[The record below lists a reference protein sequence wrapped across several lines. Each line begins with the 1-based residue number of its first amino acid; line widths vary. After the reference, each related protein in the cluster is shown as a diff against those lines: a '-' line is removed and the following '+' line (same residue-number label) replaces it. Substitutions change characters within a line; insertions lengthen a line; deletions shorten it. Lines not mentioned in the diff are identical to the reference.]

1 MHYDI
6 PQFSYHLAWRSRGY
20 HTGRHA
26 SIQRGMGMEF
36 RGLTNLL
43 SYPDPRRIDIRQT
56 IKDPLEQIY
65 VRIYNQKGATPVF
78 AIGDISGSMGFGQ
91 GKSKIQLMTD
101 IAQSIAVSATSNSDP
116 FGFIAF
122 DDQVRDEYLSSSSLR
137 PQMALDLLQGLS
149 TYQPPKVG
157 GMGLSQTFRHLPR
170 ERSLIF
176 LISDFHMPI
185 DALEDALLQMLHHHI
200 VPVVLWDADE
210 YRNLPEFGIIN
221 VQDAES
227 GDQRIV
233 LLRKELRDQIV
244 AKFEQRRKELND
256 LFLRYDM
263 PPFYVEGTFDCN
275 LMSEYFYQFSA
286 A

>member
-1 MHYDI
+1 MHFDI
-6 PQFSYHLAWRSRGY
+6 PQFTYHLAWRSRGY

-36 RGLTNLL
+36 RGLSNLL

-78 AIGDISGSMGFGQ
+78 AIGDISGSMRFGQ
-91 GKSKIQLMTD
+91 EKNKVQLMSE
-101 IAQSIAVSATSNSDP
+101 IAQSIAVSATNNSDP

-122 DDQVRDEYLSSSSLR
+122 DDSVRDEYLCPASLR
-137 PQMALDLLQGLS
+137 PQMALDLLNDLKQ
-149 TYQPPKVG
+149 YQAPQVG
-157 GMGLSQTFRHLPR
+157 GAGLKEAFRYLPR
-170 ERSLIF
+170 ERSLVF

-185 DALEDALLQMLHHHI
+185 DILEDALLQMLHHHI
-200 VPVVLWDADE
+200 VPIVLWDSDE

-221 VQDAES
+221 VQDAET
-227 GDQRIV
+227 GEQKIV
-233 LLRKELRDQIV
+233 LLRKELREQIIHN
-244 AKFEQRRKELND
+244 FEQRKTLLND
-256 LFLRYDM
+256 LFLRFDM
-263 PPFYVEGTFDCN
+263 PPFFVEGSFDCN
-275 LMSEYFYQFSA
+275 KMSEYFYQFSA

>member
-1 MHYDI
+1 
-6 PQFSYHLAWRSRGY
+6 
-20 HTGRHA
+20 
-26 SIQRGMGMEF
+26 
-36 RGLTNLL
+36 
-43 SYPDPRRIDIRQT
+43 
-56 IKDPLEQIY
+56 
-65 VRIYNQKGATPVF
+65 
-78 AIGDISGSMGFGQ
+78 
-91 GKSKIQLMTD
+91 MTE
-101 IAQSIAVSATSNSDP
+101 IAQSIAVSATNNSDP

-122 DDQVRDEYLSSSSLR
+122 DDQVRDEYLSPASLR
-137 PQMALDLLQGLS
+137 PQMALDILQGLAS
-149 TYQPPKVG
+149 YLPPKVG
-157 GMGLSQTFRHLPR
+157 GMGLSQTFRYLPR

-176 LISDFHMPI
+176 LISDFHMPMNV
-185 DALEDALLQMLHHHI
+185 LEDALLQMLHHHI

-244 AKFEQRRKELND
+244 AKFEQRRKQLND

-263 PPFYVEGTFDCN
+263 PPFFVEGEFDCN